1 MIKSVAII
9 AMLTSFSIA
18 SFSQQTAGKIT
29 YARTMQ
35 LQIVLAGDAAG
46 MENMMPKS
54 RTEKYEL
61 TFSNNKS
68 LWKQMEEEPQ
78 EEMAGAVT
86 GGFQIKTF
94 SFGSED
100 VTYSNLDE
108 MMKTDLRELGT
119 KKYIVSDTI
128 KRGAWKLSDET
139 KTILGHLCRKA
150 TSQKIGKRVMMNIDN
165 GKMERKEIDDTSNIV
180 AWFAADI
187 PVSVGP
193 AEFQGQLPGAV
204 LEVDINNGKTT
215 FIAVEVTEKADL
227 SIIKEPK
234 SGKKTTQAEFV
245 KERQKMM
252 DEMERNNGGPGRT
265 VIRAGN

>member
-1 MIKSVAII
+1 MTKSVVFISFLFSI
-9 AMLTSFSIA
+9 ALTSFS
-18 SFSQQTAGKIT
+18 QQQAGKII

-46 MENMMPKS
+46 MENMLPKS

-61 TFSNNKS
+61 TFANNKS

-78 EEMAGAVT
+78 EEMAGGAV
-86 GGFQIKTF
+86 GGFQIRTF

-100 VTYSNLDE
+100 LTYTNLDE
-108 MMKTDLRELGT
+108 MLKTDLRELGT
-119 KKYIVSDTI
+119 KKYVVTDTV
-128 KRGAWKLSDET
+128 KRNAWKLSDET
-139 KTILGHLCRKA
+139 KTILGHICRKA
-150 TSQKIGKRVMMNIDN
+150 TTQKIGKRVMMNMDN
-165 GKMERKEIDDTSNIV
+165 GKMERKEIADTSNIV
-180 AWFAADI
+180 AWFASDI

-204 LEVDINNGKTT
+204 LEIDVNNGKTT
-215 FIAVEVTEKADL
+215 YVAIEVTEKADL

-234 SGKKTTQAEFV
+234 SGKKLTPAEFA

-265 VIRAGN
+265 VIRAN